1 MPDGV
6 YNISLLNKNDI
17 AFDLKV
23 KDVRELDMLI
33 DNGITG
39 LTIKKQ
45 SIQNGTMT
53 STTEKTP
60 YVGLLMLA
68 HWIT

>member
-1 MPDGV
+1 LNFSLIRRNGGFDCMPDGV

-45 SIQNGTMT
+45 LI
-53 STTEKTP
+53 
-60 YVGLLMLA
+60 
-68 HWIT
+68 

>member
-23 KDVRELDMLI
+23 KDVRELEMLI

-45 SIQNGTMT
+45 LI
-53 STTEKTP
+53 
-60 YVGLLMLA
+60 
-68 HWIT
+68 